1 MERFLLPVPSKRSRN
16 SDLVR
21 ANETES
27 TRLPQSEVDNS
38 SDVNRE
44 SDTDRPLERLPGIQG
59 RQLAQRPVPLTL
71 ALQVQVLT
79 GLSWI

>member
-1 MERFLLPVPSKRSRN
+1 MPSKRSLN

-27 TRLPQSEVDNS
+27 IHLPQPEVDNS
-38 SDVNRE
+38 SDVIILSLTR
-44 SDTDRPLERLPGIQG
+44 SRPLIRLPGMHG

-71 ALQVQVLT
+71 ASQVQELM